1 MNLLGGSTSVKDYYC
16 SHVPLSRYR

>member
-1 MNLLGGSTSVKDYYC
+1 MNLLGGSTSVKDYCC